1 MNHEHY
7 PLPEV
12 LVYRGTYAA
21 AVLILIVLLRMAI
34 RAQLRVH
41 FGAPRRGRRILFV
54 DYRPVV
60 SLEALLVKPG

>member
-21 AVLILIVLLRMAI
+21 AVLIVLLRMAI